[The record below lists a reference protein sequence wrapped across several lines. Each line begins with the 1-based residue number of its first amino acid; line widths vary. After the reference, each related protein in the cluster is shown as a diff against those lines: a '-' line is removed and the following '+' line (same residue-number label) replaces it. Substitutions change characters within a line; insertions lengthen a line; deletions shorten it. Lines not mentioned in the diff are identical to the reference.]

1 MSLQSYMDTLADVD
15 KALLTIENKP
25 FERMA
30 KLEQEKLKIVQDSV
44 KGGTDI
50 IRVDIRMPLDGP
62 GDESPATRRRN
73 KFKALLGKYSDKP
86 LGFDDTAKAS
96 KDGVLPNST
105 KATAY
110 MKLKE
115 LDKMH

>member
-1 MSLQSYMDTLADVD
+1 MESLADVD
-15 KALLTIENKP
+15 KALQNIENKP

-50 IRVDIRMPLDGP
+50 IRVDIRLPLDGP

-73 KFKALLGKYSDKP
+73 KFRALLGKYSDKP
-86 LGFDDTAKAS
+86 VGFDETAKAS
-96 KDGVLPNST
+96 SKDGNLPNST